1 MDLPMEFM
9 TRTRQLLGE
18 NEWNLFAG
26 ALQEE
31 PPASVRMNP
40 RKCGLSPEG
49 ASPVPW
55 CRDGFYL
62 SARPAFTFDPLF
74 HAGCYYV
81 QEASSM
87 ILDQVLRQ
95 YVTSPSIMLDLCAA
109 PGGKSTLARTAL
121 PEGSLLVANEV
132 MRGRSQVLAENMVK
146 WGHPDVLVTQ
156 NDPADFTELGPLFDV
171 ILADVPCSGE
181 GMFRKD
187 ETAVSEWSTD
197 NVRLCWQRQRSIL
210 SAIWPCLKTGG
221 ILIYSTCTYNREE
234 NEDNVAWIAEELGAE
249 VLPVETDDGWGITGN
264 LAGYDFPVCRFLPH
278 RTVGEGLFMA
288 VLRKTSDDGE
298 AETGGRKRNRQN
310 KDKGKKGGRNPLK
323 TSREMENWLLNPERY
338 ALMVDGEEA
347 VAFPGAFLDLYEL
360 FKSRLKVL
368 HAGIILGEWKG
379 KDWQPGHSLAMNV
392 ECNGTAFPQAEL
404 TYEQAVAYLR
414 KEAVALF
421 PDTPRG
427 YVLVTYHGR
436 PLGFVKNI
444 GNRANN
450 LYPQEWRIRSGY
462 LPESAVWIL

>member
-1 MDLPMEFM
+1 MEFM

-156 NDPADFTELGPLFDV
+156 NDPADFTELGSLFDV

-234 NEDNVAWIAEELGAE
+234 NEDNVVWIAEELGAE

-298 AETGGRKRNRQN
+298 AGTGGRKRNRQN

-323 TSREMENWLLNPERY
+323 ISREMENWLLNPERY

-462 LPESAVWIL
+462 LPESAVRIL

>member
-1 MDLPMEFM
+1 MEFM

-40 RKCGLSPEG
+40 RKGGLSPEG

-156 NDPADFTELGPLFDV
+156 NDPADFTELGSLFDV

-264 LAGYDFPVCRFLPH
+264 LAGYDFPACRFLPH

-323 TSREMENWLLNPERY
+323 ISREMENWLLNPERY

-462 LPESAVWIL
+462 LPESAVRIL

>member
-87 ILDQVLRQ
+87 FLDQVLRQ

-132 MRGRSQVLAENMVK
+132 MRGRSQVLAENMIK

-156 NDPADFTELGPLFDV
+156 NDPADFTELGSLFDV

-187 ETAVSEWSTD
+187 ETAVSEWSTN
-197 NVRLCWQRQRSIL
+197 NVHLCWQRQRSIL

-462 LPESAVWIL
+462 LPESAVRIL

>member
-1 MDLPMEFM
+1 MEFI

-87 ILDQVLRQ
+87 FLDQVLRQ

-171 ILADVPCSGE
+171 ILTDVPCSGE

-234 NEDNVAWIAEELGAE
+234 NEDNVVWIAEELGAE

-298 AETGGRKRNRQN
+298 TGTGGRKRNRQN
-310 KDKGKKGGRNPLK
+310 KDKEKKGGRNPLK
-323 TSREMENWLLNPERY
+323 ISREMENWLLNPERY

-462 LPESAVWIL
+462 LPESAVRIL

>member
-1 MDLPMEFM
+1 MEFM

-197 NVRLCWQRQRSIL
+197 NVHLCWQRQRSIL

-323 TSREMENWLLNPERY
+323 ISREMENWLLNPERY

-392 ECNGTAFPQAEL
+392 ECNGTAFPQADL
-404 TYEQAVAYLR
+404 TYEQAIAYLR

-462 LPESAVWIL
+462 LPESAVRIL

>member
-1 MDLPMEFM
+1 MEFM

-87 ILDQVLRQ
+87 FLDQVLRQ

-171 ILADVPCSGE
+171 ILTDVPCSGE

-234 NEDNVAWIAEELGAE
+234 NEDNVVWIAEELGAE

-298 AETGGRKRNRQN
+298 TGTGGRKRNRQN
-310 KDKGKKGGRNPLK
+310 KDKEKKGGRNPLK
-323 TSREMENWLLNPERY
+323 ISREMENWLLNPERY

-462 LPESAVWIL
+462 LPESAVRIL

>member
-1 MDLPMEFM
+1 MEFM

-156 NDPADFTELGPLFDV
+156 NDPADFTELGSLFDV

-234 NEDNVAWIAEELGAE
+234 NEDNVVWIAEELGAE
-249 VLPVETDDGWGITGN
+249 VLPVETDDGWGLTGN

-298 AETGGRKRNRQN
+298 AGTGGRKRNRQN

-323 TSREMENWLLNPERY
+323 ISREMENWLLNPERY

-462 LPESAVWIL
+462 LPESAVRIL

>member
-1 MDLPMEFM
+1 MEFM

>member
-1 MDLPMEFM
+1 MEFM
-9 TRTRQLLGE
+9 TRTRQLLGK

-197 NVRLCWQRQRSIL
+197 NVHLCWQRQRSIL

-347 VAFPGAFLDLYEL
+347 VAFPGVFLDLYEL

>member
-1 MDLPMEFM
+1 MEFI

-264 LAGYDFPVCRFLPH
+264 LAGYDFPACRFLPH

-323 TSREMENWLLNPERY
+323 ISREMENWLLNPERY

-379 KDWQPGHSLAMNV
+379 KDWQPGHSLAMNA

-462 LPESAVWIL
+462 LPESAVRIL

>member
-1 MDLPMEFM
+1 MEFM

-40 RKCGLSPEG
+40 RKGGLSPEG

-156 NDPADFTELGPLFDV
+156 NDPADFTELGSLFDV

-298 AETGGRKRNRQN
+298 AGTGGRKRNRQN

-323 TSREMENWLLNPERY
+323 ISREMENWLLNPERY

-462 LPESAVWIL
+462 LPESAVRIL

>member
-1 MDLPMEFM
+1 M
-9 TRTRQLLGE
+9 
-18 NEWNLFAG
+18 
-26 ALQEE
+26 
-31 PPASVRMNP
+31 
-40 RKCGLSPEG
+40 
-49 ASPVPW
+49 
-55 CRDGFYL
+55 
-62 SARPAFTFDPLF
+62 
-74 HAGCYYV
+74 
-81 QEASSM
+81 
-87 ILDQVLRQ
+87 
-95 YVTSPSIMLDLCAA
+95 
-109 PGGKSTLARTAL
+109 
-121 PEGSLLVANEV
+121 
-132 MRGRSQVLAENMVK
+132 
-146 WGHPDVLVTQ
+146 
-156 NDPADFTELGPLFDV
+156 
-171 ILADVPCSGE
+171 
-181 GMFRKD
+181 
-187 ETAVSEWSTD
+187 
-197 NVRLCWQRQRSIL
+197 
-210 SAIWPCLKTGG
+210 
-221 ILIYSTCTYNREE
+221 
-234 NEDNVAWIAEELGAE
+234 AWIAEELGAE

>member
-1 MDLPMEFM
+1 MEFM

-87 ILDQVLRQ
+87 FLDQVLRQ

-197 NVRLCWQRQRSIL
+197 NVHLCWQRQRSIL

-323 TSREMENWLLNPERY
+323 ISREMENWLLNPERY

-404 TYEQAVAYLR
+404 TYEQAIAYLR
-414 KEAVALF
+414 KEAVALS

-462 LPESAVWIL
+462 LPESAVRIL